1 MVENSERY
9 PLTSMLSEDL
19 FSSNKLI
26 ILLFILILSSALGTI
41 WITHKTRALVM
52 QKGELLWQHQALEN
66 EYLSLKLEEATQ
78 SDNNRIEAIAKTKL
92 KMDRTRSEQEVVL
105 VE

>member
-1 MVENSERY
+1 MIENSERY
-9 PLTSMLSEDL
+9 PLTSMLTEDL
-19 FSSNKLI
+19 LSSNKLVI
-26 ILLFILILSSALGTI
+26 CLFVLILCSALGTI

-92 KMDRTRSEQEVVL
+92 KMDRINPEQEVLL